1 MQSDGFDVQQH
12 FMEKLERVKALS
24 GRGDSCT
31 ISETSA
37 FSKKQNVIC
46 VIAIKL
52 QDKIHEFLL
61 QIMCDDRDLLSV
73 A

>member
-46 VIAIKL
+46 VIAIELHDKL
-52 QDKIHEFLL
+52 HDFLL
-61 QIMCDDRDLLSV
+61 QMCDDRDLLFV

>member
-1 MQSDGFDVQQH
+1 MQSDGFDVQQY

-24 GRGDSCT
+24 GRGDSST

-37 FSKKQNVIC
+37 FSKKRNVIC
-46 VIAIKL
+46 VIANKL
-52 QDKIHEFLL
+52 QDKVHEFLL
-61 QIMCDDRDLLSV
+61 QIMRDDRDLLSV

>member
-1 MQSDGFDVQQH
+1 MQSDGFDVQQY

-24 GRGDSCT
+24 GRGDSST

-46 VIAIKL
+46 NIAIELHDKL
-52 QDKIHEFLL
+52 NDFLL
-61 QIMCDDRDLLSV
+61 QMCDDRDLLFV